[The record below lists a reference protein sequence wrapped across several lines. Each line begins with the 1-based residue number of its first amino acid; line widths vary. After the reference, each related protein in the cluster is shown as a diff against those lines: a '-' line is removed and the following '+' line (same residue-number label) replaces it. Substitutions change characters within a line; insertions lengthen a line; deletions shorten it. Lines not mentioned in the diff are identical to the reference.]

1 VYDSFLIL
9 TRNKS

>member
-1 VYDSFLIL
+1 MYDSFLIL